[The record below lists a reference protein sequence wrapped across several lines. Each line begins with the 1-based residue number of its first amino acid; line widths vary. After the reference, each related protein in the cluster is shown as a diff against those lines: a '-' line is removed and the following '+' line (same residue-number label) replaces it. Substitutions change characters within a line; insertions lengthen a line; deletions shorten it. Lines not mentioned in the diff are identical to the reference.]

1 MISELVNFKN
11 FVFSGDSGLS
21 TTEIAVLFFIFCQ
34 DRKKFVFYKNV
45 MKSALNIKDVRTLNH
60 AIDSLIQKGLI
71 KAARQMFRNVKGYIF
86 SIVGIDTDCPAQNQ
100 IESYIF
106 SIVGIDTDCPAQNQI
121 ESRPTM
127 TAEEPEQKDV
137 DCNYSEPVAENIEPV
152 DVSVSDSDSG
162 AGAVSV
168 SSAVSPADVPPVDGS
183 GVPVLELSTGRAVNR
198 KPNQYDDIKDIQDMS
213 DDEQN
218 ALQELMKGF
227 AV

>member
-1 MISELVNFKN
+1 MINELVNFKN

-100 IESYIF
+100 IES
-106 SIVGIDTDCPAQNQI
+106 
-121 ESRPTM
+121 RPTM

-152 DVSVSDSDSG
+152 DVSVPDSDSG

-168 SSAVSPADVPPVDGS
+168 FPADVPPVDGS
-183 GVPVLELSTGRAVNR
+183 GVPVLELSTGRAENR

>member
-1 MISELVNFKN
+1 MINELVSFKN

-45 MKSALNIKDVRTLNH
+45 MKSALGIKDVRTLNH
-60 AIDSLIQKGLI
+60 AIDSLIQKGLLR
-71 KAARQMFRNVKGYIF
+71 AARQMFRNVKGYIF

-100 IESYIF
+100 IES
-106 SIVGIDTDCPAQNQI
+106 
-121 ESRPTM
+121 RPTM
-127 TAEEPEQKDV
+127 TAKEPEQKGV

-162 AGAVSV
+162 AAP
-168 SSAVSPADVPPVDGS
+168 SPADVPAVDGS

-198 KPNQYDDIKDIQDMS
+198 KPNQYNDIRDIQEMS
-213 DDEQN
+213 DDEQS

>member
-1 MISELVNFKN
+1 MINELVNFKN
-11 FVFSGDSGLS
+11 FVFSGNSGLS

-86 SIVGIDTDCPAQNQ
+86 SIVGIDTD
-100 IESYIF
+100 S
-106 SIVGIDTDCPAQNQI
+106 PAQNQI

-168 SSAVSPADVPPVDGS
+168 SPADVPAVDVS
-183 GVPVLELSTGRAVNR
+183 GVPVLEQSTGRAVNR

>member
-1 MISELVNFKN
+1 MINELVSFKN

-86 SIVGIDTDCPAQNQ
+86 SIVGIDTD
-100 IESYIF
+100 S
-106 SIVGIDTDCPAQNQI
+106 PAQNQI

-152 DVSVSDSDSG
+152 DVSVSDSDS
-162 AGAVSV
+162 
-168 SSAVSPADVPPVDGS
+168 S

>member
-1 MISELVNFKN
+1 MNFWKLKAMQRGKQMISELVNFKN

-71 KAARQMFRNVKGYIF
+71 KAARQMFRNVKG
-86 SIVGIDTDCPAQNQ
+86 
-100 IESYIF
+100 YIF

>member
-100 IESYIF
+100 IES
-106 SIVGIDTDCPAQNQI
+106 
-121 ESRPTM
+121 RPTQ
-127 TAEEPEQKDV
+127 TDTEPEQKDV

-183 GVPVLELSTGRAVNR
+183 GVPVLELSTGRADNR

>member
-1 MISELVNFKN
+1 MINELVNFKN

-86 SIVGIDTDCPAQNQ
+86 SIVGIDTD
-100 IESYIF
+100 S
-106 SIVGIDTDCPAQNQI
+106 PAQNQI

-168 SSAVSPADVPPVDGS
+168 SSAVSSADVPLVDGS
-183 GVPVLELSTGRAVNR
+183 GVPVLELSTGRAENR

>member
-1 MISELVNFKN
+1 MINELVSFKN
-11 FVFSGDSGLS
+11 FVFSGNSGLS

-100 IESYIF
+100 IES
-106 SIVGIDTDCPAQNQI
+106 
-121 ESRPTM
+121 RPTM

-152 DVSVSDSDSG
+152 DQFLIQI
-162 AGAVSV
+162 
-168 SSAVSPADVPPVDGS
+168 PARARCPCLRQMFHRLT
-183 GVPVLELSTGRAVNR
+183 VPVFRFWNCRPAEQTTENR
-198 KPNQYDDIKDIQDMS
+198 INTMTSEIFRKCRTMNKTRCK
-213 DDEQN
+213 N
-218 ALQELMKGF
+218 
-227 AV
+227 

>member
-1 MISELVNFKN
+1 MNFWKLKAMQRGKQMISELVNFKN

-100 IESYIF
+100 IES
-106 SIVGIDTDCPAQNQI
+106 
-121 ESRPTM
+121 RPTM

-152 DVSVSDSDSG
+152 DVSVPDSDSG
-162 AGAVSV
+162 AGAVS
-168 SSAVSPADVPPVDGS
+168 VSPADVPPVDGS
-183 GVPVLELSTGRAVNR
+183 GVPVLELSTGRAENR
-198 KPNQYDDIKDIQDMS
+198 KPNQYDDIRDIQEMS

>member
-1 MISELVNFKN
+1 MNFWKLKAMQQRGKQMINELVNFKN

-45 MKSALNIKDVRTLNH
+45 MKSALGIKDVRTLNH

-71 KAARQMFRNVKGYIF
+71 KAARQMFRNVKG
-86 SIVGIDTDCPAQNQ
+86 
-100 IESYIF
+100 YIF

-168 SSAVSPADVPPVDGS
+168 SPADVPPVDGS
-183 GVPVLELSTGRAVNR
+183 GIPVLELSTGRADNR

>member
-1 MISELVNFKN
+1 
-11 FVFSGDSGLS
+11 
-21 TTEIAVLFFIFCQ
+21 
-34 DRKKFVFYKNV
+34 
-45 MKSALNIKDVRTLNH
+45 
-60 AIDSLIQKGLI
+60 
-71 KAARQMFRNVKGYIF
+71 
-86 SIVGIDTDCPAQNQ
+86 
-100 IESYIF
+100 
-106 SIVGIDTDCPAQNQI
+106 
-121 ESRPTM
+121 M
-127 TAEEPEQKDV
+127 TAKEPEQKDV

-168 SSAVSPADVPPVDGS
+168 SPADVPAVDGS
-183 GVPVLELSTGRAVNR
+183 GVPVLEQSTGRAVNR

>member
-100 IESYIF
+100 IES
-106 SIVGIDTDCPAQNQI
+106 
-121 ESRPTM
+121 RPTQ
-127 TAEEPEQKDV
+127 TDTEPEQKDV
-137 DCNYSEPVAENIEPV
+137 DCNIQNLLQKTLNLLMFQFLIQI
-152 DVSVSDSDSG
+152 
-162 AGAVSV
+162 
-168 SSAVSPADVPPVDGS
+168 PARARCPCLRQCLRQMFHRLT
-183 GVPVLELSTGRAVNR
+183 VPVFRFWNCRPA
-198 KPNQYDDIKDIQDMS
+198 
-213 DDEQN
+213 EQ
-218 ALQELMKGF
+218 
-227 AV
+227 

>member
-86 SIVGIDTDCPAQNQ
+86 L
-100 IESYIF
+100 
-106 SIVGIDTDCPAQNQI
+106 IVGIDTDCPAQNQI

-152 DVSVSDSDSG
+152 DVSVPDSDSG
-162 AGAVSV
+162 AGAVS
-168 SSAVSPADVPPVDGS
+168 VSPADVPPVDGS
-183 GVPVLELSTGRAVNR
+183 GVPVLELSTGRAENR
-198 KPNQYDDIKDIQDMS
+198 KPNQYDDIRDIQEMS

>member
-100 IESYIF
+100 IES
-106 SIVGIDTDCPAQNQI
+106 
-121 ESRPTM
+121 RPTM

-152 DVSVSDSDSG
+152 DVSVPDSDSG

-168 SSAVSPADVPPVDGS
+168 SPSDVPPVDGS

-198 KPNQYDDIKDIQDMS
+198 KPNQYDDIRDIQEMS

>member
-1 MISELVNFKN
+1 MINELVNFKN

-60 AIDSLIQKGLI
+60 AIDSLIQKGLLRV
-71 KAARQMFRNVKGYIF
+71 ARQMFRNVKGYIF
-86 SIVGIDTDCPAQNQ
+86 SIVGIDTDCPAQN
-100 IESYIF
+100 
-106 SIVGIDTDCPAQNQI
+106 PI

-127 TAEEPEQKDV
+127 TAKEPEQKDV

-168 SSAVSPADVPPVDGS
+168 SPADVPAVDGS
-183 GVPVLELSTGRAVNR
+183 GVPVLEQSTGRAVNR

-213 DDEQN
+213 DDEKS
-218 ALQELMKGF
+218 ALQELIKGF

>member
-86 SIVGIDTDCPAQNQ
+86 L
-100 IESYIF
+100 
-106 SIVGIDTDCPAQNQI
+106 IVGIDTDCPAQNQI

-152 DVSVSDSDSG
+152 DVSVPDSDSG
-162 AGAVSV
+162 AGAVSA
-168 SSAVSPADVPPVDGS
+168 SSSDVPPVDGS

-198 KPNQYDDIKDIQDMS
+198 KPNQYDDIRDIQEMS

>member
-45 MKSALNIKDVRTLNH
+45 MKSALGIKDVRTLNH

-86 SIVGIDTDCPAQNQ
+86 SIVGIDTDSPAQNQ
-100 IESYIF
+100 IESH
-106 SIVGIDTDCPAQNQI
+106 PA
-121 ESRPTM
+121 M

-137 DCNYSEPVAENIEPV
+137 GCNYSEPVAENIEPV
-152 DVSVSDSDSG
+152 DVSVPVSDSG

-168 SSAVSPADVPPVDGS
+168 SPVDVPPVDGS

>member
-86 SIVGIDTDCPAQNQ
+86 SIVGIDTD
-100 IESYIF
+100 S
-106 SIVGIDTDCPAQNQI
+106 PAQNQI

-152 DVSVSDSDSG
+152 DVSVPDSDSG
-162 AGAVSV
+162 AGAVS
-168 SSAVSPADVPPVDGS
+168 VSPADVPPVDGS
-183 GVPVLELSTGRAVNR
+183 GVPVLELSTGRAENR
-198 KPNQYDDIKDIQDMS
+198 KPNQYDDIRDIQEMS

>member
-1 MISELVNFKN
+1 MINELVSFKN
-11 FVFSGDSGLS
+11 FVFFGDSGLS

-100 IESYIF
+100 IES
-106 SIVGIDTDCPAQNQI
+106 
-121 ESRPTM
+121 RPTM

-137 DCNYSEPVAENIEPV
+137 DCNYSEPVAENIAPV
-152 DVSVSDSDSG
+152 DVSVSVSDSG
-162 AGAVSV
+162 AGVVS
-168 SSAVSPADVPPVDGS
+168 VSPADVPPVDGS
-183 GVPVLELSTGRAVNR
+183 GVPVLELSTGRAMNR

>member
-1 MISELVNFKN
+1 MINELLNFKN

-60 AIDSLIQKGLI
+60 AIDSLIQKGLLR
-71 KAARQMFRNVKGYIF
+71 AARQMFRNVKGYIF

-100 IESYIF
+100 IES
-106 SIVGIDTDCPAQNQI
+106 
-121 ESRPTM
+121 RPTQ
-127 TAEEPEQKDV
+127 TDTEPKTEQV
-137 DCNYSEPVAENIEPV
+137 SCNYSEPVAENIEPV
-152 DVSVSDSDSG
+152 DVSVSDSNSG

-168 SSAVSPADVPPVDGS
+168 SPADVPAVDGS
-183 GVPVLELSTGRAVNR
+183 GVPVLEQSTDRAVNR

>member
-1 MISELVNFKN
+1 MINELVSFKN
-11 FVFSGDSGLS
+11 FVFFGNSGLS

-86 SIVGIDTDCPAQNQ
+86 SIVGIDTD
-100 IESYIF
+100 S
-106 SIVGIDTDCPAQNQI
+106 PAQNQI
-121 ESRPTM
+121 ESRPAM

-152 DVSVSDSDSG
+152 DVSVPDSDSG
-162 AGAVSV
+162 AGAVS
-168 SSAVSPADVPPVDGS
+168 VSPADVPPVDGS
-183 GVPVLELSTGRAVNR
+183 GVPVLELSTGRAENR

>member
-1 MISELVNFKN
+1 MINELVNFKN

-45 MKSALNIKDVRTLNH
+45 MKSALGIKDVRTLNH
-60 AIDSLIQKGLI
+60 AIDSLIQKGLLR
-71 KAARQMFRNVKGYIF
+71 AARQMFRNVKGYIF
-86 SIVGIDTDCPAQNQ
+86 SIVGIDTD
-100 IESYIF
+100 S
-106 SIVGIDTDCPAQNQI
+106 PAQNQI

-168 SSAVSPADVPPVDGS
+168 SPADVPAVDGS
-183 GVPVLELSTGRAVNR
+183 GVPVLEQSTGRAMNR

>member
-45 MKSALNIKDVRTLNH
+45 MKSALGIKDVRTLNH

-71 KAARQMFRNVKGYIF
+71 KAARQMFRNVKG
-86 SIVGIDTDCPAQNQ
+86 
-100 IESYIF
+100 YIF

-152 DVSVSDSDSG
+152 DVSVPDSDSG
-162 AGAVSV
+162 AGAVS
-168 SSAVSPADVPPVDGS
+168 VSPADVPPVDGS
-183 GVPVLELSTGRAVNR
+183 GVPVLELSTGRAENR
-198 KPNQYDDIKDIQDMS
+198 KPNQYDDIRDIQEMS

>member
-1 MISELVNFKN
+1 MINELVNFKN
-11 FVFSGDSGLS
+11 FVFSGNSGLS

-86 SIVGIDTDCPAQNQ
+86 SIVGIDTD
-100 IESYIF
+100 S
-106 SIVGIDTDCPAQNQI
+106 PAQNQI

-168 SSAVSPADVPPVDGS
+168 SPADVPAVDVS
-183 GVPVLELSTGRAVNR
+183 GVPVLERSTGRAVNR

>member
-1 MISELVNFKN
+1 MINELVNFKN

-86 SIVGIDTDCPAQNQ
+86 SIVGIDTD
-100 IESYIF
+100 S
-106 SIVGIDTDCPAQNQI
+106 PAQNQI

-152 DVSVSDSDSG
+152 DVSVPDSDSG

-168 SSAVSPADVPPVDGS
+168 FPADVPPVDGS
-183 GVPVLELSTGRAVNR
+183 GVPVLELSTGRAENR

>member
-1 MISELVNFKN
+1 MINELVSFKN
-11 FVFSGDSGLS
+11 FVFSGNSGLS

-100 IESYIF
+100 IESR
-106 SIVGIDTDCPAQNQI
+106 PA
-121 ESRPTM
+121 M
-127 TAEEPEQKDV
+127 TAEEPDQKDV
-137 DCNYSEPVAENIEPV
+137 ECNYSESVAENIEPV
-152 DVSVSDSDSG
+152 DVSVPDSDS
-162 AGAVSV
+162 GAVSV
-168 SSAVSPADVPPVDGS
+168 SSADVPPVDSS
-183 GVPVLELSTGRAVNR
+183 GVPVLEQSTGRAINR
-198 KPNQYDDIKDIQDMS
+198 KPNQYDDIQDIQDMS
-213 DDEQN
+213 DDEQSK
-218 ALQELMKGF
+218 LQELMKGF

>member
-100 IESYIF
+100 IES
-106 SIVGIDTDCPAQNQI
+106 
-121 ESRPTM
+121 RPTM
-127 TAEEPEQKDV
+127 TDKEPEQKDV
-137 DCNYSEPVAENIEPV
+137 DCNYSESVAENIEPV

-168 SSAVSPADVPPVDGS
+168 SSSGVPPVDGS
-183 GVPVLELSTGRAVNR
+183 GVPVLEQSTGRAVNR
-198 KPNQYDDIKDIQDMS
+198 KPNKYDDIRDIQDMS
-213 DDEQN
+213 DDEQSK
-218 ALQELMKGF
+218 LQELMKGF
-227 AV
+227 AI

>member
-1 MISELVNFKN
+1 MQRGKQMISELVNFKN

-100 IESYIF
+100 IES
-106 SIVGIDTDCPAQNQI
+106 
-121 ESRPTM
+121 RPTM

-152 DVSVSDSDSG
+152 DVSVPDSDSG
-162 AGAVSV
+162 AGAVS
-168 SSAVSPADVPPVDGS
+168 VSPADVPPVDGS
-183 GVPVLELSTGRAVNR
+183 GVPVLELSTGRAENR
-198 KPNQYDDIKDIQDMS
+198 KPNQYDDIRDIQEMS

>member
-1 MISELVNFKN
+1 MINELVNFKN

-86 SIVGIDTDCPAQNQ
+86 SIVGIDTD
-100 IESYIF
+100 S
-106 SIVGIDTDCPAQNQI
+106 PAQNQI

-152 DVSVSDSDSG
+152 SDSG
-162 AGAVSV
+162 AGAVS
-168 SSAVSPADVPPVDGS
+168 VSPADVPPVDGS
-183 GVPVLELSTGRAVNR
+183 GVPVLEQSTGRAENR
-198 KPNQYDDIKDIQDMS
+198 KPNQYDDIRDIQDMS
-213 DDEQN
+213 DDEQS

>member
-100 IESYIF
+100 IES
-106 SIVGIDTDCPAQNQI
+106 
-121 ESRPTM
+121 RPTM
-127 TAEEPEQKDV
+127 TAKEPEQKDV
-137 DCNYSEPVAENIEPV
+137 DCNCSEPVAENIEPV

-168 SSAVSPADVPPVDGS
+168 SPSDVPPVDGS

-198 KPNQYDDIKDIQDMS
+198 KPNQYDDIKDIQEMS
-213 DDEQN
+213 DDEQRK
-218 ALQELMKGF
+218 LQELMKGF

>member
-100 IESYIF
+100 IES
-106 SIVGIDTDCPAQNQI
+106 
-121 ESRPTM
+121 RPTM

-152 DVSVSDSDSG
+152 DVSVPDSDSG
-162 AGAVSV
+162 AGAVS
-168 SSAVSPADVPPVDGS
+168 VSPADVPPVDGS
-183 GVPVLELSTGRAVNR
+183 GVPVLELSTGRAENR
-198 KPNQYDDIKDIQDMS
+198 KPNQYDDIRDIQEMS

>member
-1 MISELVNFKN
+1 MINELVNFKN

-86 SIVGIDTDCPAQNQ
+86 SIVGIDTD
-100 IESYIF
+100 S
-106 SIVGIDTDCPAQNQI
+106 PAQNQI
-121 ESRPTM
+121 ESRPTQ
-127 TAEEPEQKDV
+127 TDTEPETEQV
-137 DCNYSEPVAENIEPV
+137 SCNYSEPVAENIEPV
-152 DVSVSDSDSG
+152 DVSVPDSDYG
-162 AGAVSV
+162 AGAVSM
-168 SSAVSPADVPPVDGS
+168 SPADVPPVDGS
-183 GVPVLELSTGRAVNR
+183 GVPVLELSTGRAMNR
-198 KPNQYDDIKDIQDMS
+198 KPNQYDDIKDIQEMS

>member
-1 MISELVNFKN
+1 MINELVNFKN

-100 IESYIF
+100 IES
-106 SIVGIDTDCPAQNQI
+106 
-121 ESRPTM
+121 RPTM

-137 DCNYSEPVAENIEPV
+137 DCNYSEPVAENIEPA
-152 DVSVSDSDSG
+152 DVSVPDSDSG

-168 SSAVSPADVPPVDGS
+168 SPADVPAVDGS
-183 GVPVLELSTGRAVNR
+183 GVPVLEQSTGRAVNR
-198 KPNQYDDIKDIQDMS
+198 KPNQYDDIRDIQDMS
-213 DDEQN
+213 EDKQN

>member
-1 MISELVNFKN
+1 MINELVSFKN
-11 FVFSGDSGLS
+11 FVFFGEFRLS

-45 MKSALNIKDVRTLNH
+45 MKSALGIKDVRTLNH

-86 SIVGIDTDCPAQNQ
+86 SIVGIDTDCPAQNP
-100 IESYIF
+100 I
-106 SIVGIDTDCPAQNQI
+106 G
-121 ESRPTM
+121 SRPTM
-127 TAEEPEQKDV
+127 TAKEPEQKDV

-168 SSAVSPADVPPVDGS
+168 SSADVSAVDGS
-183 GVPVLELSTGRAVNR
+183 GVPVLELSTGRAMNR
-198 KPNQYDDIKDIQDMS
+198 KPNQYDDIKDIQEMS
-213 DDEQN
+213 DDEQRK
-218 ALQELMKGF
+218 LQELMKGF

>member
-1 MISELVNFKN
+1 MINELVNFKN

-86 SIVGIDTDCPAQNQ
+86 SIVGIDIDCPAQN
-100 IESYIF
+100 
-106 SIVGIDTDCPAQNQI
+106 PI
-121 ESRPTM
+121 ESRPTQ
-127 TAEEPEQKDV
+127 TDTEQKTQQV
-137 DCNYSEPVAENIEPV
+137 SCNYSEPVAENIEPV
-152 DVSVSDSDSG
+152 DVSVSDSGSG
-162 AGAVSV
+162 AGAAP
-168 SSAVSPADVPPVDGS
+168 SSADVPAVDGS
-183 GVPVLELSTGRAVNR
+183 GVPVLEQSTGRAVNR

-213 DDEQN
+213 DDEQS

>member
-1 MISELVNFKN
+1 MINELVNFKN

-45 MKSALNIKDVRTLNH
+45 MKSALGIKDVRTLNH

-86 SIVGIDTDCPAQNQ
+86 SIVGIDTDCPAQN
-100 IESYIF
+100 
-106 SIVGIDTDCPAQNQI
+106 PI
-121 ESRPTM
+121 ESRPTQ
-127 TAEEPEQKDV
+127 TDTEPKTEQV
-137 DCNYSEPVAENIEPV
+137 SCNYSEPVAETIEPV

-162 AGAVSV
+162 AGAAP
-168 SSAVSPADVPPVDGS
+168 SSADVPAVDGS
-183 GVPVLELSTGRAVNR
+183 GVPVLEQSTGRAVNR

>member
-1 MISELVNFKN
+1 MINELVNFKN

-45 MKSALNIKDVRTLNH
+45 MKSALGIKDVRTLNH

-71 KAARQMFRNVKGYIF
+71 KAARQMFRNVKG
-86 SIVGIDTDCPAQNQ
+86 
-100 IESYIF
+100 YIF

-152 DVSVSDSDSG
+152 DVSVPDSDSG
-162 AGAVSV
+162 AGAVS
-168 SSAVSPADVPPVDGS
+168 VSPADVPPVDGS
-183 GVPVLELSTGRAVNR
+183 GVPVLELSTGRAENR
-198 KPNQYDDIKDIQDMS
+198 KPNQYDDIRDIQEMS